1 MTAAGQ
7 GLGVDAAG
15 VPAGHAPAPAAT
27 APRPD
32 WLPERVELVEVG
44 LRDGLQN
51 QPRTLPTEVKL
62 ELLAGLLDAGLKRVQ
77 VASFVHPGKVPQM
90 ADAESLAEALP
101 EREGVVYSG
110 LALNRRGV
118 ERAAAAGL
126 RHVDV
131 SLSASDAH
139 SRRNAGMGLEEAERH
154 LLATIALARE
164 LGLGVRG
171 GVQCAFGCGMDEVPL
186 ERVARLVARVAAAGV
201 EELAVADSAGLADP
215 VAVERVVAAVRAAA
229 PGVPLVLHLH
239 DTRGLGLANL
249 MAGLRAGVT
258 RFDTAFGGLGG
269 CPFIPGAA
277 GNVATEDAVNLL
289 ARMGVETGVD
299 LDAVCRVSARAAEAL
314 GVTLDSRVF
323 ALWQRGRAAVP
334 HGAASTG
341 AGGRGPADAG
351 ALDAPM
357 GRC

>member
-1 MTAAGQ
+1 MKPGRPALALGAPPDATGAGSPSPGSRRRSRAAE
-7 GLGVDAAG
+7 D
-15 VPAGHAPAPAAT
+15 
-27 APRPD
+27 RPS
-32 WLPERVELVEVG
+32 WLPGRVELVEVG

-51 QPRTLPTEVKL
+51 QPRTLTTAVKL
-62 ELLAGLLDAGLKRVQ
+62 ELLEGLLDAGLRRVQ

-90 ADAESLAEALP
+90 ADAEDLVRALP
-101 EREGVVYSG
+101 AREGVVYSG

-139 SRRNAGMGLEEAERH
+139 SRRNAGMGLAEAEEH

-164 LGLGVRG
+164 LGLSVRG
-171 GVQCAFGCGMDEVPL
+171 GVQCAFGCGTDEVPL
-186 ERVARLVARVAAAGV
+186 ERVARLAARIAAAGV

-215 VAVERVVAAVRAAA
+215 LAVERVVAAVREAA
-229 PGVPLVLHLH
+229 PDVPLVLHLH
-239 DTRGLGLANL
+239 DTRGLGIANL

-277 GNVATEDAVNLL
+277 GNVSTEDVASLL
-289 ARMGVETGVD
+289 ERLGVATGVD
-299 LDAVCRVSARAAEAL
+299 VAAVCRVSARAAEEL
-314 GVTLDSRVF
+314 GVGMDSRIY
-323 ALWQRGRAAVP
+323 ALWRRERA
-334 HGAASTG
+334 GASA
-341 AGGRGPADAG
+341 ADAPSWQVSR
-351 ALDAPM
+351 APA
-357 GRC
+357 GRR